1 MPLDRITCPAPLSDA
16 AKQAL
21 KEILQQFSPKDRG
34 VLRQLLDRARPA
46 ETSSSAEGGWPWD
59 RL

>member
-21 KEILQQFSPKDRG
+21 KGILQQFSPKDRR
-34 VLRQLLDRARPA
+34 VLRQLLDGARPA
-46 ETSSSAEGGWPWD
+46 EMSSAAEGS
-59 RL
+59 